1 MASIDKRVEELERR
15 FGGDEPVRIDVL
27 YEGAEEPAYSFMLTP
42 SGESIRVEGNPGE
55 AGEGGG

>member
-42 SGESIRVEGNPGE
+42 SGERIPV
-55 AGEGGG
+55 EGGG